1 MIGLKGLALDVN
13 GDIII
18 VKANDNTITEKGK
31 QIQTIK
37 DNELIAQ
44 KILIRIGTLIGE
56 WFWNTEL
63 GINHDLIIGKNI
75 TQEMIKSQ
83 IALGVNQVDSSLYIS
98 DFKVNFDKA
107 QRTADIDFTVSSNG
121 EKVVRIEK
129 FYGAEQGNL
138 TDKLAVANAKITAYE
153 TSLTRLANRINGK

>member
-1 MIGLKGLALDVN
+1 MKGLALDVN

-18 VKANDNTITEKGK
+18 AKAKDNTITEKGK

-75 TQEMIKSQ
+75 TEEMIKSQ
-83 IALGVNQVDSSLYIS
+83 IALGVNQVDSSLYVS

-107 QRTADIDFTVSSNG
+107 QRNADVDFTVSSNG
-121 EKVVRIEK
+121 EKIVRIEK
-129 FYGAEQGNL
+129 PYGAEQGNI